1 MSKRKP
7 ANSQSALEFTAQEA
21 KDYEARVAQCFTQDG
36 ILSHATSDY
45 VFRPTQQ
52 AFAVAV
58 VASIVKKNTLIA
70 EAGTGTGKT
79 FAYLTPALLAG
90 SKIIVSTAGKTLQD
104 QLFRRDLPA
113 VERALGVSARAA
125 LLKGRSNYICLQR
138 LAQARQSGYFF
149 TGEEIAHLR
158 RIELFAKRTKTG
170 DKAESG
176 VPENSPVWP
185 QVTSTTDNCL
195 GSKCPFFNDCFVNK
209 ARIRAKGAQIVVV
222 NHHLFLSAMA
232 VEEGSDE
239 NAQMLPQAD
248 VVIFDEAHKLPDI
261 AGEFFGTELSSYSL
275 HSLAREIRDLASSK
289 LRSVAKWDEMGDA
302 ALHAVDDYQLAVAT
316 AGLEENSSCNIK
328 EFSSTQEIVAAL
340 GRLIE
345 TFATLSK
352 AAAQAVAER
361 EDLPELKQLVTAA
374 DNLLTQARRW
384 KDILQAP
391 HDAAQKEDAPCV
403 LWASRTRYA
412 VTLHE
417 TPISFAQDFAR
428 LREQHKDCAWVFT
441 SATLATGTG
450 DFSHFEREMGLSAD
464 TPAKIFPSPFAYH
477 RQAVLYVPRSM
488 PVPGQGNARESYNEQ
503 LVEETWPLID
513 MVEGRTFVL
522 CTSYASMKN
531 LAELLRERVRANA
544 RPYQIYMQGD
554 EDSRSQLVR
563 KFREHGHAILV
574 GTMSFWEGI
583 DIKGDA
589 LSLVI
594 IDKLPFP
601 NQTDPVL
608 QARCEWLEKQG
619 KSGFVSHML
628 PLTIITLKQGVGR
641 LIRSE
646 SDRGIVVVGD
656 PRIAGGKNYSRD
668 IYRSL
673 PDFLRTT
680 DISRVND
687 FWLHPEKAKK
697 EGW

>member
-1 MSKRKP
+1 MSKQKP
-7 ANSQSALEFTAQEA
+7 ANNQAVLGFTSQEA
-21 KDYEARVAQCFTQDG
+21 QDYERRVAQSFTQDG
-36 ILSHATSDY
+36 ILSHATTNY

-58 VASIVKKNTLIA
+58 AKAIVQRNVLIA

-104 QLFRRDLPA
+104 QLFSRDLPA
-113 VERALGVSARAA
+113 VEKALQVSARAA
-125 LLKGRSNYICLQR
+125 LLKGRSNYICLLR

-158 RIELFAKRTKTG
+158 RVEFFAKRTKVG
-170 DKAESG
+170 DKADSG
-176 VPENSPVWP
+176 IPENSPIWP

-195 GSKCPFFNDCFVNK
+195 GSKCPFFTDCFVNR

-232 VEEGSDE
+232 LEEGSDE
-239 NAQMLPQAD
+239 NAQMLPKAD

-261 AGEFFGTELSSYSL
+261 AGDFFGNELSSYSV
-275 HSLAREIRDLASSK
+275 HSLAREIRDLAASK
-289 LRSVAKWDEMGDA
+289 LRSAAKWDEIGDA
-302 ALHAVDDYQLAVAT
+302 ALHDVDDYQLAVAT
-316 AGLEENSSCNIK
+316 AGLQENSSCNLK
-328 EFSSTQEIVAAL
+328 DFSSTKEIAAAL
-340 GRLIE
+340 ARLVV
-345 TFATLSK
+345 TFGTLTK
-352 AAAQAVAER
+352 TVAQAVAER
-361 EDLPELKQLVTAA
+361 EDLPELKQLVLSA
-374 DNLLTQARRW
+374 DNLLCEVERW
-384 KDILQAP
+384 KGILQAP
-391 HDAAQKEDAPCV
+391 QEAMKKQEEPCV

-428 LREQHKDCAWVFT
+428 LREQHKDSAWVFT
-441 SATLATGTG
+441 SATLATGAG
-450 DFSHFEREMGLSAD
+450 DFSHFEREMGLPAD
-464 TPAKIFPSPFAYH
+464 TPAEIFPSPFSYH
-477 RQAVLYVPRSM
+477 KQAVLYVPRSM
-488 PVPGQGNARESYNEQ
+488 PVPGQGNARESFNAQ
-503 LVEETWPLID
+503 LVEECWPLID
-513 MVEGRTFVL
+513 MIEGRTFVL
-522 CTSYASMKN
+522 CTSYSSMKA
-531 LAELLRERVRANA
+531 LAELLRQRVQANS
-544 RPYQIYMQGD
+544 RPYQVYMQGD
-554 EDSRSQLVR
+554 EDSRSELVR
-563 KFREHGHAILV
+563 KFKKHGHAILV

-608 QARCEWLEKQG
+608 QARCEWLETQG
-619 KSGFVSHML
+619 ESSFLSHML

-646 SDRGIVVVGD
+646 TDRGIVVIGD
-656 PRIAGGKNYSRD
+656 PRIAGGKNYSRA
-668 IYRSL
+668 IYKSL
-673 PDFLRTT
+673 PDFLRTM

-687 FWLHPEKAKK
+687 FWQHPEKAKT